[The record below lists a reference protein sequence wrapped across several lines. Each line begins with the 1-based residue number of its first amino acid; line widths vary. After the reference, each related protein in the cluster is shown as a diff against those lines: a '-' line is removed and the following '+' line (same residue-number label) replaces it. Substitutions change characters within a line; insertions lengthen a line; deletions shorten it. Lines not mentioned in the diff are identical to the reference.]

1 MHCINSVA
9 FSVAEGAATAALN
22 SDIRVCAIYDVHSSA
37 APTVRTISSVC
48 NAKKLAARMHA
59 DRVAA
64 TD

>member
-1 MHCINSVA
+1 MHCTNSVA